1 MENFSSQ
8 DENGETVIPLA
19 ASRNTRVKECLRAF
33 KPDCSFL
40 LGIFDESDLAGILD
54 SSNLKS
60 ITEEE
65 KLKWVKK
72 YNVTVE
78 QYLKDSM
85 VNYVGKSLSDFLR
98 LV

>member
-19 ASRNTRVKECLRAF
+19 SRNIQRMFESF
-33 KPDCSFL
+33 KPACSFL